1 MDSVH
6 FFCYYIQ
13 IIQMQ
18 SLIIKTSHVSDKMKR
33 KNPVMTT
40 DEVKANN
47 PTKKAVK
54 YDVQDWEEDF
64 PEPKSPP
71 GTLESIV
78 DLAQKQLL
86 KEDLDLEEEDF
97 ICGSIGSMSLCSNS
111 NSRPRSRIVQANWEQ
126 AAEASLFMD
135 EMDSKSWHDYL
146 DMKNKRDS
154 LNSRSNPIRIK
165 EKQY

>member
-1 MDSVH
+1 
-6 FFCYYIQ
+6 
-13 IIQMQ
+13 
-18 SLIIKTSHVSDKMKR
+18 MKR

-40 DEVKANN
+40 EEVKATN
-47 PTKKAVK
+47 PKKAVK
-54 YDVQDWEEDF
+54 YDVQDWEEDLE
-64 PEPKSPP
+64 EPKSPP